1 MATTAPK
8 KLRIGVMLETVQL
21 SDIMG
26 IDLLG
31 NLSQEYL
38 QSIQSFAPSYGAF
51 VPQAVE
57 MEFFYLAT
65 TLEPSRMTPGLK
77 FVPNMTYD
85 DCPRDLDI
93 VVVGGP
99 MFTHRPAPADRFIK
113 EAWPKTRVWLT
124 TCTGSMW
131 LASTGLLD
139 GLKATTNRE
148 GMWAA
153 KEMHP
158 DVKWQDQRWVVE
170 EKPFDGEGKGELWTA
185 GGAGAGLNMMATY
198 CLENFDKEFV
208 NKLALTPLECRLDGN
223 VSQFY
228 LA

>member
-185 GGAGAGLNMMATY
+185 GGAGAGKFA
-198 CLENFDKEFV
+198 FSGV
-208 NKLALTPLECRLDGN
+208 G
-223 VSQFY
+223 
-228 LA
+228 